1 MRLLTLL
8 AALLVLP
15 AFAADKKEKSF
26 DLRDFA
32 WGKPISGPAATMG
45 KLTGKAVVL
54 EGWGVQC
61 PPCIASLPHMQELSE
76 KYKDTLVVI
85 GAECQGHTAKEIA
98 VVTKKAGVQ
107 YAIVSG
113 ITKTPIEFSG
123 IPKVFVFDNKGKLVF
138 DGNPAD
144 SGFEEAVKK
153 VAEKADPKAAPASTP
168 APGAKPAA
176 AKAA

>member
-1 MRLLTLL
+1 MRLPCLLALLLTLTSG
-8 AALLVLP
+8 
-15 AFAADKKEKSF
+15 AADKKDKTY

-32 WGKPISGPAATMG
+32 WGKPVSGPSASMG
-45 KLTGKAVVL
+45 KLNGKAVIL
-54 EGWGVQC
+54 ECWGVQC

-98 VVTKKAGVQ
+98 VVTKKAGVE

-113 ITKTPIEFSG
+113 LTKTPIQFSG

-138 DGNPAD
+138 DGNPYDA
-144 SGFEEAVKK
+144 GFEDAVKK
-153 VAEKADPKAAPASTP
+153 VAEKADAKAAPATTP

>member
-1 MRLLTLL
+1 MRFL
-8 AALLVLP
+8 AALATLLVLP
-15 AFAADKKEKSF
+15 AFGADKKEKSY

-32 WGKPISGPAATMG
+32 WGKAVSGPAATPS
-45 KLTGKAVVL
+45 KLAGKAVVL

-85 GAECQGHTAKEIA
+85 GAECQGHSAKEIA

-113 ITKTPIEFSG
+113 ITKTPIQFSG

-138 DGNPAD
+138 DGNPAEA
-144 SGFEEAVKK
+144 GFLEAVKK
-153 VAEKADPKAAPASTP
+153 VAEKPDAKAAPTAP
-168 APGAKPAA
+168 APGAKPTVGN
-176 AKAA
+176 KAA

>member
-1 MRLLTLL
+1 MRLLPLL
-8 AALLVLP
+8 AALLALP
-15 AFAADKKEKSF
+15 TFAADQKEKSF

-32 WGKPISGPAATMG
+32 WGKSISGPSVTMG
-45 KLTGKAVVL
+45 KLSGKAVVL

-61 PPCIASLPHMQELSE
+61 PPCIASLPHLQEISE

-107 YAIVSG
+107 YAIVAG
-113 ITKTPIEFSG
+113 ITKTPIQFSG

-138 DGNPAD
+138 DGNPGDA
-144 SGFEEAVKK
+144 GFMQAVKQ
-153 VAEKADPKAAPASTP
+153 VAEKADTKATPATP

-176 AKAA
+176 AKSA